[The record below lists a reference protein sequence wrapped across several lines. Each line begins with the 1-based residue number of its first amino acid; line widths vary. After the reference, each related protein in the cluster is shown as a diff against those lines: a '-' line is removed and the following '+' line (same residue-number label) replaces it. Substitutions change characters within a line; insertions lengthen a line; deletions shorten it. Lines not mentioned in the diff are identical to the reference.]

1 MQLTVAL
8 AAEEAAGVQVL
19 RLLAARG
26 HRVAAVFSDSRTA
39 ARGATVAGVAGNL
52 GIPVRGAAAVR
63 DPALAG
69 ELREK
74 GVELLLNVH
83 SLHIVDAEVLA
94 APALGAY
101 NLHPGPLPERAGL
114 HVPSW
119 ALYEGDE
126 RHGVTLHR
134 MTPGIDEGPVAFAER
149 FEIGPR
155 DTALAV
161 LTQCVRRGRR
171 LVERLLD
178 LAGRGE
184 PVPAHAQDLGSKRW
198 FGAGPPEGG
207 RLGWDRPARQVAAF
221 VRACDYGPYPSPW
234 GFPRCE
240 AAGRE
245 VAIAAA
251 QPLREATDAQAGS
264 VAAAE
269 AGAVLVAARDNWVRV
284 DRVQIASERL
294 PAADVLRP
302 GGQLRSAPA
311 EAERTG
317 SR

>member
-1 MQLTVAL
+1 MQLIVAL
-8 AAEEAAGVQVL
+8 AGEGAAGVQVL

-39 ARGATVAGVAGNL
+39 TTGATVARVATNL
-52 GIPVRGAAAVR
+52 GIPVRGAAEVR

-69 ELREK
+69 ELREE
-74 GVELLLNVH
+74 GVDLLLNVH

-114 HVPSW
+114 HAPSW

-134 MTPGIDEGPVAFAER
+134 MTPGIDEGPIAFAER
-149 FEIGPR
+149 FEIGAR

-161 LTQCVRRGRR
+161 MTQCVRRGRR

-178 LAGRGE
+178 LAERGE
-184 PVPAHAQDLGSKRW
+184 PAPTHAQDLGSRRW

-207 RLGWDRPARQVAAF
+207 RLGWDRPARQVADF

-234 GFPRCE
+234 GFPRSA

-251 QPLREATDAQAGS
+251 QPLPEATDAQAGT

-269 AGAVLVAARDNWVRV
+269 AGAMLVAAADNWVRV
-284 DRVQIASERL
+284 DWVQIASERV
-294 PAADVLRP
+294 PAAEVLRP
-302 GGQLRSAPA
+302 GERLHSAPG
-311 EAERTG
+311 EIERTG